1 MGSFGKNEDCP
12 PSQELLLFLNGE
24 LSADDRGS
32 VRAHI
37 AECEFCAAEIDFYMF
52 YPPEPQADIPA
63 EPVPTALYELASAIL
78 TAGHADPGTLEALL
92 GDADKL

>member
-12 PSQELLLFLNGE
+12 PSHELVLFVTGE

-32 VRAHI
+32 VRTHI
-37 AECEFCAAEIDFYMF
+37 ADCEFCTAEIDFYTY

-63 EPVPTALYELASAIL
+63 EPVPVALFELASALL
-78 TAGHADPGTLEALL
+78 TSKQDPKLLESLL
-92 GDADKL
+92 GSGK